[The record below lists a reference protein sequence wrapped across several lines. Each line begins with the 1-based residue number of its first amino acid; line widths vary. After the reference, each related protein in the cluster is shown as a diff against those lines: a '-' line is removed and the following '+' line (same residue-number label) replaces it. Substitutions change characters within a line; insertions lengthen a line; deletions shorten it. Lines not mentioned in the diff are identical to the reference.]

1 MLTKKNNNLG
11 SISNGIFY
19 LYLNCN
25 NNLCYF
31 FLISDDRVEAED
43 NIAAITEQEI
53 ESDEFKYKNT
63 TPKN

>member
-1 MLTKKNNNLG
+1 M
-11 SISNGIFY
+11 S
-19 LYLNCN
+19 
-25 NNLCYF
+25 F
-31 FLISDDRVEAED
+31 FVPISDDPVEADD